1 MSWLIAMPCVS
12 LRYMQSLANNLSF
25 TRYKEVYSAAAEIVG
40 LILKNMAERDEVG
53 SVSVTL
59 ILLFGTF
66 YKLPKTK
73 GCGYKVILCKFKGAV
88 GKKKKKAIISLN

>member
-1 MSWLIAMPCVS
+1 MHRVS

-40 LILKNMAERDEVG
+40 LILKGMAERDEVG

-59 ILLFGTF
+59 VLLFGSLFSF
-66 YKLPKTK
+66 YKLPKKTK
-73 GCGYKVILCKFKGAV
+73 NKAV
-88 GKKKKKAIISLN
+88 PLNLHNVRLRSY